1 MALLLSLLPPHAM
14 SVSRPM
20 STSFDAFLGRSLGKW
35 RGASYTWSPAETG
48 TAAADPSASFM
59 PLGIAPGYV
68 TPPSPSTTEVVEV
81 MRSCG
86 GAVQGVEEKRSGP
99 PAEATVM
106 LNRQTDGT
114 SFFGCGTWAVA
125 PPQLSLPDDP
135 NKDFMNS
142 VECFGISLCMAHED
156 IRKRMLV
163 VVAGNTVACVDVAVE
178 ELSAAA
184 EAADANPG
192 GSEAI
197 EALLG
202 KRLQCVVE
210 ANCWEG
216 GAEVLTLTG
225 APPIVGT
232 PWLNARTRWAK
243 EEGAVEGG
251 AQLVPS
257 GCACYLPSGVWVQ
270 VRSVDD
276 DAGKPGSRQV
286 EVGSVCAETAEVLA
300 LTHEYSAAGT
310 LTSVSLRRVEPR

>member
-1 MALLLSLLPPHAM
+1 
-14 SVSRPM
+14 
-20 STSFDAFLGRSLGKW
+20 
-35 RGASYTWSPAETG
+35 
-48 TAAADPSASFM
+48 
-59 PLGIAPGYV
+59 
-68 TPPSPSTTEVVEV
+68 
-81 MRSCG
+81 
-86 GAVQGVEEKRSGP
+86 
-99 PAEATVM
+99 M

-142 VECFGISLCMAHED
+142 VECFGISLCLAHED
-156 IRKRMLV
+156 IRKRVLV

-178 ELSAAA
+178 EPSAAA

-243 EEGAVEGG
+243 EEGDVEGG

-257 GCACYLPSGVWVQ
+257 GCACYLPNERPRKASKEVDIGRDTDIACGGRRERRSAMRVMSILESGCVEGCEEENSGVKT
-270 VRSVDD
+270 RI
-276 DAGKPGSRQV
+276 SR
-286 EVGSVCAETAEVLA
+286 
-300 LTHEYSAAGT
+300 
-310 LTSVSLRRVEPR
+310 